1 MLHPCLP
8 KPTPAKQVEKVS
20 LPAVKDPPELI
31 YIREV
36 PVKDDNKDNK
46 DNKETTETL
55 TLTNY
60 KIKWWHVALAFVAGY
75 SLASSNSK

>member
-1 MLHPCLP
+1 MLHPCMP
-8 KPTPAKQVEKVS
+8 QPTPAKKVEKVS

-36 PVKDDNKDNK
+36 PVTDDNKDIK
-46 DNKETTETL
+46 ETL
-55 TLTNY
+55 TQTNY

-75 SLASSNSK
+75 SLASSNSSNSK

>member
-1 MLHPCLP
+1 MLHPCMP
-8 KPTPAKQVEKVS
+8 KPTPAKKVEKVS

-36 PVKDDNKDNK
+36 PVTDDNK

>member
-1 MLHPCLP
+1 MLHPCMP
-8 KPTPAKQVEKVS
+8 RPTPAKKVEKVS
-20 LPAVKDPPELI
+20 LPAVKYPPELI

-46 DNKETTETL
+46 ETTE

-60 KIKWWHVALAFVAGY
+60 KIKWWHVALAFVAGLC
-75 SLASSNSK
+75 LASSNSK

>member
-1 MLHPCLP
+1 MLHPCMP
-8 KPTPAKQVEKVS
+8 RPTPAKQVEKVS

-36 PVKDDNKDNK
+36 PVKDDNKDI
-46 DNKETTETL
+46 KE

-60 KIKWWHVALAFVAGY
+60 KIKWWHVALAFVAGFCI
-75 SLASSNSK
+75 ASSNSKNV

>member
-1 MLHPCLP
+1 MPR
-8 KPTPAKQVEKVS
+8 PTPAKKVEKVS

-36 PVKDDNKDNK
+36 PVTDDK
-46 DNKETTETL
+46 KEIKE

-60 KIKWWHVALAFVAGY
+60 KIKWWHVALAFIAGY

>member
-8 KPTPAKQVEKVS
+8 LPTPAKKVEKVS

-36 PVKDDNKDNK
+36 PVKDDKKDI
-46 DNKETTETL
+46 KE

-60 KIKWWHVALAFVAGY
+60 KIKWWHVALAFVLGY
-75 SLASSNSK
+75 SLASSNSKKV

>member
-1 MLHPCLP
+1 MLHPCMPL
-8 KPTPAKQVEKVS
+8 PTPTKKVEKVS
-20 LPAVKDPPELI
+20 LPAVKDPPQLI

-36 PVKDDNKDNK
+36 PVTDDNKEK
-46 DNKETTETL
+46 KE

>member
-8 KPTPAKQVEKVS
+8 LPTPAKKVEKVS
-20 LPAVKDPPELI
+20 LPAVKDPPQLI

-36 PVKDDNKDNK
+36 PVTDDK
-46 DNKETTETL
+46 KEKKI
-55 TLTNY
+55 LTNY

>member
-8 KPTPAKQVEKVS
+8 KPTPAKKVEKVS

-36 PVKDDNKDNK
+36 PVK

-60 KIKWWHVALAFVAGY
+60 KIKWWHVALAFIAGY

>member
-1 MLHPCLP
+1 MLHPCMP
-8 KPTPAKQVEKVS
+8 QPTPAKKVEKVS

-36 PVKDDNKDNK
+36 PVKDDNK
-46 DNKETTETL
+46 ETKETL

-60 KIKWWHVALAFVAGY
+60 KIKWWHVALAFVLGY
-75 SLASSNSK
+75 SLASSNSSNSK

>member
-1 MLHPCLP
+1 MLHPCMP

-36 PVKDDNKDNK
+36 PVTDDNKEK
-46 DNKETTETL
+46 KE

>member
-1 MLHPCLP
+1 MLHPCMP
-8 KPTPAKQVEKVS
+8 KPTPAKKVEKVS
-20 LPAVKDPPELI
+20 LPAVKDPPQLI

-36 PVKDDNKDNK
+36 PVTDDK
-46 DNKETTETL
+46 KEKKE

>member
-1 MLHPCLP
+1 MLHPCMP

-46 DNKETTETL
+46 ETTETL

-60 KIKWWHVALAFVAGY
+60 KIKWWHVALAFVAGFC
-75 SLASSNSK
+75 LASSNSK

>member
-1 MLHPCLP
+1 MLHPCMP
-8 KPTPAKQVEKVS
+8 QPTPAKKVENVS
-20 LPAVKDPPELI
+20 MPAVKDPPELI

-36 PVKDDNKDNK
+36 PVKDDNK
-46 DNKETTETL
+46 ETTEI
-55 TLTNY
+55 LTNY

>member
-1 MLHPCLP
+1 MLHPCMP

-36 PVKDDNKDNK
+36 PVKNDNK

>member
-1 MLHPCLP
+1 MPR
-8 KPTPAKQVEKVS
+8 PTPAKQVEKVS

-36 PVKDDNKDNK
+36 PVKDDNKDI
-46 DNKETTETL
+46 KE

-60 KIKWWHVALAFVAGY
+60 KIKWWHVALAFVAGFCI
-75 SLASSNSK
+75 ASSNSKNV

>member
-8 KPTPAKQVEKVS
+8 LPTPAKKVEKVS
-20 LPAVKDPPELI
+20 LPAVKDPPQLI

-36 PVKDDNKDNK
+36 PVTDDNKEK
-46 DNKETTETL
+46 KE

>member
-1 MLHPCLP
+1 MLHPCMP
-8 KPTPAKQVEKVS
+8 RPTPAKKVEKVS

-36 PVKDDNKDNK
+36 PVTDDK
-46 DNKETTETL
+46 KEIKE

-60 KIKWWHVALAFVAGY
+60 KIKWWHVALAFIAGY

>member
-1 MLHPCLP
+1 MLHPCMP

-20 LPAVKDPPELI
+20 LPAVKDPPQLI

-36 PVKDDNKDNK
+36 PVTDDNKEK
-46 DNKETTETL
+46 KE

>member
-8 KPTPAKQVEKVS
+8 LPTPAKKVEKVS

-36 PVKDDNKDNK
+36 PVKDDNK
-46 DNKETTETL
+46 ETTEI
-55 TLTNY
+55 LTNY

-75 SLASSNSK
+75 SLASFNAK

>member
-8 KPTPAKQVEKVS
+8 RPTPAKKVEKVS

-36 PVKDDNKDNK
+36 PVKNDNQEK
-46 DNKETTETL
+46 TEI
-55 TLTNY
+55 LTNY
-60 KIKWWHVALAFVAGY
+60 KIKWWHVALAFVAGFC
-75 SLASSNSK
+75 LASSNSK

>member
-8 KPTPAKQVEKVS
+8 LPTPAKKVEKVS

-36 PVKDDNKDNK
+36 TVKDDNKDIK
-46 DNKETTETL
+46 

-75 SLASSNSK
+75 SLASSNSSNSK

>member
-1 MLHPCLP
+1 MLHPCMP

-36 PVKDDNKDNK
+36 PVKDDNK
-46 DNKETTETL
+46 ETTEI
-55 TLTNY
+55 LTNY
-60 KIKWWHVALAFVAGY
+60 KIKWWHVALAFVAGFCI
-75 SLASSNSK
+75 ASSNSKNV

>member
-8 KPTPAKQVEKVS
+8 KPTPAKKVEKVS
-20 LPAVKDPPELI
+20 LPAVKDPPQLI

-36 PVKDDNKDNK
+36 PVTE
-46 DNKETTETL
+46 DNKEKKEKKE